1 MNETF
6 GVKPSHRGRRTASV
20 SAYEIGNY
28 VHSGTPGN
36 NEVQHLVI
44 PGPVAQRPTGDGKKK
59 ARNGTVSKGL
69 PPKLHPDSNA
79 DHTSSTGATD
89 PLALMVATLSP
100 IQRERLRA
108 LLGGDAG
115 G

>member
-6 GVKPSHRGRRTASV
+6 GVKPSHRGRRTGSV
-20 SAYEIGNY
+20 NAYEIGNY
-28 VHSGTPGN
+28 VQSGTPGN

-44 PGPVAQRPTGDGKKK
+44 PGPVAQRPTGDDKKQ

-79 DHTSSTGATD
+79 DRTTSAGAD
-89 PLALMVATLSP
+89 HPLALMVATLNP
-100 IQRERLRA
+100 AQRK
-108 LLGGDAG
+108 LL
-115 G
+115 